1 MTQPSKKRAACG
13 LIVVSLTVIGFSRR
27 AQATEGEPRV
37 CAVELEEVVT
47 RYTPANNGAGPMWCY
62 GSTVIARHGH
72 DVFVSTIETG
82 EGVPLL
88 CNTRWQLWRRDADRW
103 RLEQAETQYRQ
114 REPCPLAIVDDG
126 TVYLSVNPST
136 EPPGVK
142 YGPCKPLVLEFDA
155 ANPGQPPATHE
166 PAWAQGGY
174 FTDHSYRG
182 FAADGDSGELL
193 LLNIDARTGEQFVSH
208 RDRGGRWHAR
218 DKIRFPIRSCYPQ
231 VALRSGAAH
240 VLAIGDIVEPN
251 EAWREL
257 KFEKRQ
263 SKWDY
268 VFRRLFYTYTPD
280 IGHEAFCTPVEIDT
294 TEETCGH
301 ISNLD
306 LHVATDGIAHL
317 LYLKRPYQYD
327 FIRDRYFPG
336 RAMTTSLE
344 HVTVR
349 DGRVRWRRTLVEW
362 TEGTD
367 GLQPSYARFHV
378 DTRGTLWVILA
389 GTEARAGQR
398 TFGNFIA
405 RMPRTGEQPEF
416 RQIDLKHPF
425 GRFFTNTTRGGSRP
439 SDFIDLF
446 GTADDS
452 PNLRYARLCVR

>member
-1 MTQPSKKRAACG
+1 MTQPLEKRAACG
-13 LIVVSLTVIGFSRR
+13 LIVVSLTVIGLSRR
-27 AQATEGEPRV
+27 AHATEGEPRV
-37 CAVELEEVVT
+37 CAVEAEEVVT
-47 RYTPANNGAGPMWCY
+47 RYSPANNGAGPMWCY
-62 GSTVIARHGH
+62 GSTVIARRRQ
-72 DVFVSTIETG
+72 DVFLSVIETG

-88 CNTRWQLWRRDADRW
+88 CNTRWQLWRRDAERW
-103 RLEQAETQYRQ
+103 RLEQAEAQFRQ
-114 REPCPLAIVDDG
+114 REPCPLAVLSDG
-126 TVYLSVNPST
+126 KVFLSVNPST

-166 PAWAQGGY
+166 PAWAEGTY

-182 FAADGDSGELL
+182 FAADGDGGELL

-208 RDRGGRWHAR
+208 RDGAGRWHAR
-218 DKIRFPIRSCYPQ
+218 GKIRFPIRSCYPQ
-231 VALRSGAAH
+231 VALRDGAAH

-251 EAWREL
+251 EAWRKL
-257 KFEKRQ
+257 KYEKRQ

-268 VFRRLFYTYTPD
+268 VFRRLFYTYTTD
-280 IGHEAFCTPVEIDT
+280 IGRRPFGTPVEIDT
-294 TEETCGH
+294 VEETCGH

-306 LHVATDGIAHL
+306 LYVGADGAAHL

-344 HVTVR
+344 YVTVR
-349 DGRVRWRRTLVEW
+349 NGRVSARRALVEW
-362 TEGTD
+362 TEGAD

-378 DTRGTLWVILA
+378 DTRDTLWVILA

-398 TFGNFIA
+398 SFGNFIG
-405 RMPRTGEQPEF
+405 RMPKTGEQPKFGRIALE
-416 RQIDLKHPF
+416 HPF
-425 GRFFTNTTRGGSRP
+425 GRFFTSTTRGGSQP
-439 SDFIDLF
+439 SDLVDLF

-452 PNLRYARLCVR
+452 PNLRYARLRLR